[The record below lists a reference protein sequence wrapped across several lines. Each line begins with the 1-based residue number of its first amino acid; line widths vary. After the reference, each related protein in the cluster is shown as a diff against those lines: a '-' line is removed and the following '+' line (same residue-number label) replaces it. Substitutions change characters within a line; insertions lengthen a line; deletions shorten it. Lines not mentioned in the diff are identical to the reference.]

1 MDAKKC
7 DICGTFY
14 LPYNTQFDA
23 VDMSDANRIYFVNED
38 SQTYHRFDTC
48 PCCMNKFLDLFYDI
62 KKRYEESDTLC
73 TTSKEELLKNTVSET
88 SYTTSKEK
96 LLKNTVS
103 ETCSTCLHRDSL
115 PDEDLCKSCEDFSNF
130 TFKGCV

>member
-7 DICGTFY
+7 DVCGEFY
-14 LPYNTQFDA
+14 LPYNTQCDEG
-23 VDMSDANRIYFVNED
+23 DISDANRIYFINED
-38 SQTYHRFDTC
+38 SQTYHQFDVC

-62 KKRYEESDTLC
+62 RKRYEVSD
-73 TTSKEELLKNTVSET
+73 T

-96 LLKNTVS
+96 LLKKTVDK
-103 ETCSTCLHRDSL
+103 TCSICLHRYSL
-115 PDEDLCKSCEDFSNF
+115 PNNEEPCKSCKDFSNF

>member
-62 KKRYEESDTLC
+62 KKRYEGSDTLC
-73 TTSKEELLKNTVSET
+73 
-88 SYTTSKEK
+88 TTSKEK

-103 ETCSTCLHRDSL
+103 ETCSMCLHRDSL
-115 PDEDLCKSCEDFSNF
+115 PNEDPCKSCEDFSNF